1 MMTFTPTLKRENK
14 LCLIWLKEQRGNQFL
29 VALMTFKTNHP
40 MSMKQKSMRYEYHKL
55 TISAT

>member
-29 VALMTFKTNHP
+29 VALMTFKTSHP
-40 MSMKQKSMRYEYHKL
+40 MLMKQKSMR
-55 TISAT
+55 